1 MKKLFLIASI
11 ITICTIAQ
19 AAPEILLG
27 SLVSVNNTTSNSQ
40 VVALSPLQIN
50 FQQFN
55 FQNGGLSN
63 TNACSLK
70 VQISTDGTNF
80 ITTSTYLFPQTNS
93 GGYTYYA
100 PSTNIQVYVRVQATT
115 TNNVLL
121 GGSYGN

>member
-19 AAPEILLG
+19 AAPQILLG
-27 SLVSVNNTTSNSQ
+27 SLVSVNGTSNSQ
-40 VVALSPLQIN
+40 VVAMSPLQVN
-50 FQQFN
+50 FQVFN

-63 TNACSLK
+63 TNAAALK
-70 VQISTDGTNF
+70 VQISTDGTNYS
-80 ITTSTYLFPQTNS
+80 TTSTYFFPETNS

-100 PSTNIQVYVRVQATT
+100 LSTNLSVYLRVQAVT
-115 TNNVLL
+115 TNAVLL

>member
-19 AAPEILLG
+19 AAPQILLG
-27 SLVSVNNTTSNSQ
+27 SLVSVNGTSNSQ
-40 VVALSPLQIN
+40 VVAMSPLQVN
-50 FQQFN
+50 FQVFN

-63 TNACSLK
+63 TNAAALK
-70 VQISTDGTNF
+70 VQISTDGTNYS
-80 ITTSTYLFPQTNS
+80 TTSTYFFPETNS

-100 PSTNIQVYVRVQATT
+100 PSTNLSVYLRVQAVT
-115 TNNVLL
+115 TNAVLL